1 MRMRLSRSG
10 VSDEAV
16 TVGLLEGQPVQHR
29 DARGAV
35 RFGLVAAFGL
45 VASVLCALL
54 TGPLQTR
61 GARLLLGA
69 WWQDTAGLS
78 FWRSE
83 PHSFGRGGVYVLLAA
98 AALIAAWLLGV
109 GVLRRSQ
116 IPARWVAGVAAL
128 WALPVSLTPPSLS
141 RDAYA
146 YLAQGAVTQSGGS
159 PYRSPVAV
167 LGVGSP
173 LVRAVD
179 PLYRA
184 HIAPYGPAGLRLFG
198 VCLALAHH
206 RPALALA
213 VLRLVT
219 IGCVAFCAWACAR
232 FAPPGRRALA
242 IWAVAASP
250 LVLLHL
256 VNGLH
261 LEAEVC
267 AVLVAALVMQ
277 ARGTTRVAAA
287 LVVCAAAL
295 KITALVVLPLLVL
308 RTLRGA
314 GVRRAAED
322 VGVAAASAGA
332 LALAL
337 TPDPFGWLRALS
349 APLKVWNPISLPTAA
364 AMGWS
369 RISGHSPLATIPS
382 TRLVLAAVGVTLAVW
397 LSLTRPARPL
407 PATAGLLLAAVTLT
421 GPVLWPWYLAPAA
434 ICLVLGADRGAYG
447 LSIGLS
453 CAGALNALPMPVRQ
467 MQRVSLA
474 ADALALAVAVTVAVL
489 LRQRRGLGL
498 PARASMPSGPRQP
511 PVAVGGPRA

>member
-1 MRMRLSRSG
+1 M
-10 VSDEAV
+10 SDAAV
-16 TVGLLEGQPVQHR
+16 TVGLLEGQAVQP
-29 DARGAV
+29 RGAV
-35 RFGLVAAFGL
+35 RFALVAALGL
-45 VASVLCALL
+45 AASAVCALL
-54 TGPLQTR
+54 TGPLQTS
-61 GARLLLGA
+61 GARLLLGT
-69 WWQDTAGLS
+69 WWQWTAGLS

-83 PHSFGRGGVYVLLAA
+83 PHSFGRGGIYVLLAA
-98 AALIAAWLLGV
+98 GALVAVWLLGV
-109 GVLRRSQ
+109 AVVQRDQ
-116 IPARWVAGVAAL
+116 IPARWAAGVAAL
-128 WALPVSLTPPSLS
+128 WTLPVSLTPPSLS

-198 VCLALAHH
+198 ACLALAHH

-232 FAPPGRRALA
+232 FAPPDRRALA
-242 IWAVAASP
+242 IWVVAASP

-277 ARGTTRVAAA
+277 ARGATRVAAA

-322 VGVAAASAGA
+322 LAASAAAAGA

-382 TRLVLAAVGVTLAVW
+382 ARLVLAAVGVTLAVW
-397 LSLTRPARPL
+397 LCLSRPARPL
-407 PATAGLLLAAVTLT
+407 AATAGLLLAAVTLT

-434 ICLVLGADRGAYG
+434 VCLVLAADRGAYMAA
-447 LSIGLS
+447 IGLS
-453 CAGALNALPMPVRQ
+453 CTAALNALPMPVRQ

-474 ADALALAVAVTVAVL
+474 ADALAVAIAVTVAVR
-489 LRQRRGLGL
+489 LRHGRQLGS
-498 PARASMPSGPRQP
+498 ASPSAMQPGPRQP